1 MKESQENETTND
13 ESSYSEKKTEPFFS
27 FRLRLASGRLGLDN
41 SKLWVRGS
49 NRGTDNNTKTNK

>member
-13 ESSYSEKKTEPFFS
+13 ESSKSEKKTEPFFA
-27 FRLRLASGRLGLDN
+27 FRFQLASGRLGLDN

-49 NRGTDNNTKTNK
+49 NQGTNNNTKIV